1 MSKPQHKPPLHIKVT
16 LLLAAC
22 ISTFLLGNVKP
33 ASAYENSKTIGKA
46 ATITSCSDVEVIFAH
61 GAASDFNSSPDVAAW
76 HEAMNSSKLT
86 NLSYDYYYLGQSN
99 YYGKIYKGANIG
111 TGSLVELKN
120 TAETYFSAG
129 NSGEFQTSVAAGI
142 QEISGRI
149 TDVLTKCP
157 NTKFVFGG
165 YSEGSFI
172 LHKFFNEA
180 ASTLGLTADNVIY
193 IATFGDPK
201 LYLPEGEGL
210 FPPAC
215 NNQNFSSYRI
225 YAPNCRAH
233 SGILGA
239 AKPDYFPAAFIKKV
253 GLWCTKEDVMCSNY
267 FNIFNLAH
275 IVDDHLNYADHE
287 PYPYQQAAII
297 IRQAIAKAFQI
308 PNIEQVSR
316 DTVILIDTTSSMAN
330 AIKEYKNE
338 ALKIAKTTLATGGR
352 IALAEYRD
360 IKADGAEWVPHMLCD
375 FSCTYDEF
383 QARLK
388 NLNISG
394 GGDIPESALSA
405 ILKTMNSLDW
415 HAGATKSII
424 LLTDAKY
431 HEPDHDGTTLADVVK
446 RSLEIDPVNVY
457 VVAPDS
463 KLSAYNSLVAG
474 TNGQAF
480 ALGSTDISISSNV
493 LLNRPDLAF
502 QYNSYTTSSG
512 EVLTFNLNT
521 SATDV
526 DHYEWDLD
534 QDGIFEIT
542 TTTPSISSLYS
553 LPTSGFVQAK
563 VITTSGLSSSASAAL
578 TVYPK
583 EETNLSASIDSIDIK
598 KGNHS
603 ASVSLKATGA
613 EGYLVILDDY
623 ILGLTKSQIIHL
635 KDLADGEHNLL
646 ITPISA
652 SGTRGEGVNKKFLIG
667 KISST
672 AKIPTAPNTALPRR

>member
-1 MSKPQHKPPLHIKVT
+1 MSKPQHKPPLHIKVA

-46 ATITSCSDVEVIFAH
+46 AAITACSDVEIIFAH

-99 YYGKIYKGANIG
+99 YYGKTYKGASIG
-111 TGSLVELKN
+111 AESLAELKN

-142 QEISGRI
+142 QELSGRI

-157 NTKFVFGG
+157 DTKFVFGG

-172 LHKFFNEA
+172 LHQFFNET
-180 ASTLGLTADNVIY
+180 ASTLGLTTNNVIY

-215 NNQNFSSYRI
+215 NNQNFSSYRV

-233 SGILGA
+233 AGILGA
-239 AKPDYFPAAFIKKV
+239 AKPDYFPTAFIGKT

-267 FNIFNLAH
+267 FNIFNLSH
-275 IVDDHLNYADHE
+275 ILDDHLNYASQE
-287 PYPYQQAAII
+287 PYPYQQAATI
-297 IRQAIAKAFQI
+297 IRQALAAAFQT
-308 PNIEQVSR
+308 PSTEQVSR
-316 DTVILIDTTSSMAN
+316 DTAILIDTTYSMSSV
-330 AIKEYKNE
+330 IEKYKKE
-338 ALKIAKTTLATGGR
+338 ALKIAKTTLDTGGR
-352 IALAEYRD
+352 VALAEYRD
-360 IKADGAEWVPHMLCD
+360 IEADGAEWVPHMLCD
-375 FSCTYDEF
+375 FSCNYDEF
-383 QARLK
+383 QTYLGS
-388 NLNISG
+388 LEPSG
-394 GGDIPESALSA
+394 GGDSSESALSA
-405 ILKTMNSLDW
+405 TLKTMNSLDW
-415 HAGATKSII
+415 HPGATKSII
-424 LLTDAKY
+424 VLTDAEY
-431 HEPDHDGTTLADVVK
+431 HEPDYDGTTLADVVK
-446 RSLEIDPVNVY
+446 RSLEIDPVNIY
-457 VVAPDS
+457 VVTPNTNH
-463 KLSAYNSLVAG
+463 SAYNPLVTS

-480 ALGSTDISISSNV
+480 TLGASDILASGTA
-493 LLNRPDLAF
+493 LLNRPSLAF
-502 QYNSYTTSSG
+502 LSSSYTASSG
-512 EVLTFNLNT
+512 EVLTFTLNT

-526 DHYEWDLD
+526 DYYEWDLD

-542 TTTPSISSLYS
+542 TTTPTISSLYNS
-553 LPTSGFVQAK
+553 PISGFVQAK
-563 VITTSGLSSSASAAL
+563 VVTKTGLSSSASATI

-583 EETNLSASIDSIDIK
+583 EETTSPATIDSIDIK
-598 KGNHS
+598 EGNHS
-603 ASVSLKATGA
+603 AKVSLKATNA

-652 SGTRGEGVNKKFLIG
+652 SGTRGESINKRFLIG
-667 KISST
+667 KISNAT
-672 AKIPTAPNTALPRR
+672 KIPTAPNTALPRR